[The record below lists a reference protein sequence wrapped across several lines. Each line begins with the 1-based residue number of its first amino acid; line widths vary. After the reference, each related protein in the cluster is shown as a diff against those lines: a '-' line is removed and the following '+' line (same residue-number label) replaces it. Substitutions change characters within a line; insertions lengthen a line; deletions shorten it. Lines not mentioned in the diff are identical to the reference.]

1 LSHSPERFSKLRAI
15 ILDEFGTFES
25 PKNITL
31 NSLKACNYLQDCINE
46 SLRLY
51 PPISLNA
58 RTAVRD
64 TVLPYGGGLDGRSPV
79 FISQGTK
86 VQYSSFVTQRLK
98 DIWGDDAEEWKPER
112 WAEKIAGVDTGY
124 MPFSGGP
131 RVCIGRKSSH
141 QNTGIRD

>member
-1 LSHSPERFSKLRAI
+1 
-15 ILDEFGTFES
+15 
-25 PKNITL
+25 
-31 NSLKACNYLQDCINE
+31 
-46 SLRLY
+46 
-51 PPISLNA
+51 LNA

-141 QNTGIRD
+141 KNTSIRD